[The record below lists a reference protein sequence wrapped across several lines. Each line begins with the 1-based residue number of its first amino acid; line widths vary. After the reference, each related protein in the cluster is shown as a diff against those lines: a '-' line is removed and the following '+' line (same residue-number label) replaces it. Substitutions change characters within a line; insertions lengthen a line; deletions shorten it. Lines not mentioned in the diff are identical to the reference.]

1 MNYERMET
9 AILDIYDIR
18 NALPAQ
24 IQQMPMPGIC
34 SYATVGEALSYVI
47 KALETEM
54 GETA

>member
-24 IQQMPMPGIC
+24 IQQTPMPWG

-47 KALETEM
+47 KALETEI